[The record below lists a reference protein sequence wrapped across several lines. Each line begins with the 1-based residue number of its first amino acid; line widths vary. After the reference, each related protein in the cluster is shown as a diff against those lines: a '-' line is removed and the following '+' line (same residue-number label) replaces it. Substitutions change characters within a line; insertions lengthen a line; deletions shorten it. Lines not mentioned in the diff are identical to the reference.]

1 MEVDKSRA
9 ALTSGETPLPLCG
22 GEAELTFRAAL
33 TSGETPL
40 PLCRGKMPLP
50 LCGDDQ
56 ERRSGVSPLCTG
68 TGATERRSGVS
79 PLCAGTVGGNADVYH
94 PSAPNFYT
102 GRGEVKATY
111 ANLPHW
117 NRDNTACFVTFRLH
131 DSIPAEKWQAL
142 DAERKA
148 WLAAHPQPWE
158 DDVAREYHQRFS
170 ATAQKW
176 LDNGYGSCLM
186 SEDRVRLQ
194 VEQAVW
200 HFAGQRYDLYAFVVM
215 PNHVHVLFQPFR
227 GCDANAIVSSWKS
240 FTSHGINRLLG
251 KTGTVWQKESFDTLV
266 RNDRH
271 FHTIIRYIREND
283 LSKSWSYDQ
292 Q

>member
-1 MEVDKSRA
+1 MEVDK
-9 ALTSGETPLPLCG
+9 T
-22 GEAELTFRAAL
+22 RAAL

-56 ERRSGVSPLCTG
+56 ERRSGVSPLCAG
-68 TGATERRSGVS
+68 TG
-79 PLCAGTVGGNADVYH
+79 GGNVDAYH